1 VDEDEAEDEGTMA
14 RTKGR
19 WRRDDGEGSMAKG
32 RWRSDMVRT
41 FEPLGADSEDEGD
54 EGGRHF
60 RTL

>member
-32 RWRSDMVRT
+32 RWRSDDGEVTWFEHLNHWGRMART
-41 FEPLGADSEDEGD
+41 KG
-54 EGGRHF
+54 
-60 RTL
+60 